1 MVGKRLAPSEA
12 LNPCV
17 NRSTSMNKLNSE
29 TVRVRPYASFDAA
42 PVSDLIRTTMSA
54 SNAADYP
61 LDRLQPLIDYFTPEK
76 LDEIN
81 RERVC
86 FVAEADSVIV
96 GTAALEEDALVTFFV
111 APSRQRKGI
120 GATLL
125 RSVEEEARRRGLSR
139 LIVEASIA
147 GAPFYKAMG
156 YEPTGAIVER
166 VAGAHIVMA
175 KDLN

>member
-1 MVGKRLAPSEA
+1 MPARYVAYVIG
-12 LNPCV
+12 
-17 NRSTSMNKLNSE
+17 STSMNNLNLE
-29 TVRVRPYASFDAA
+29 TVRVRPYASCDAA
-42 PVSDLIRTTMSA
+42 PVSGLIRTTMLA
-54 SNAADYP
+54 SNVADYP

-111 APSRQRKGI
+111 APSRQRQGI

-125 RSVEEEARRRGLSR
+125 RYVEEEARRRGLSK

-156 YEPTGAIVER
+156 YESTGSTVER
-166 VAGAHIVMA
+166 VAGAHIVMT
-175 KDLN
+175 KDLD